1 MIELPESLSLSD
13 QINKTLHGK
22 RISSVTAGHT
32 PHKLAWYYG
41 DRSRYSNLLVG
52 KSIHKAV
59 PCGSMFEISAEGANI
74 LFGEGVGIRFHDID
88 SPRPAKHQLPV
99 EFEDGTALSGYV
111 QMFGEVGCFPKD
123 QLDNPISLS
132 DRPHDY

>member
-59 PCGSMFEISAEGANI
+59 PCGSMVEISAEGANI
-74 LFGEGVGIRFHDID
+74 LFGVGSGSD
-88 SPRPAKHQLPV
+88 SMISIVLVLPN
-99 EFEDGTALSGYV
+99 TSYRWNLRMAL
-111 QMFGEVGCFPKD
+111 
-123 QLDNPISLS
+123 L
-132 DRPHDY
+132 